1 MRRLALLPVVL
12 LVTALQLVAAEYGSL
27 TRVTLSG
34 TIHTPGIEPQS
45 SPAANGD
52 FTVVRRTISSPLTN
66 SDVLRAMVSRQLI
79 ATSKGYQLGLLKTAA
94 LDGAGEF
101 IAYKP
106 SSPASSARRVPADIL
121 ALSVSVGPRQ
131 GTIRDNTLKNTAL
144 NLNITSRD
152 YATLSVLDYEGV
164 SILTQR
170 YSNSPKSKPPLN
182 RVVLLSARGDFQGVN
197 APEVTIPEQ
206 TGDGVG
212 IVTLELTDSKIVD
225 LTPYGNVAPP
235 NPTKNAT
242 SGSITLNGGGG
253 TSGGT
258 TVNGG
263 SISGGG
269 VTNTGSGTLTL
280 NGNNTYSG
288 GTVVNSGN
296 LTAGGG
302 TTLGGNGTL
311 SLNSGTLSGTPS
323 VIYGGPS
330 TLTIDARNGYR
341 PFGLEVDADGNIT
354 QLPTLPTTTSGNL
367 VIITIS
373 GSHTYT
379 RDANNVWTPVA
390 P

>member
-1 MRRLALLPVVL
+1 
-12 LVTALQLVAAEYGSL
+12 
-27 TRVTLSG
+27 
-34 TIHTPGIEPQS
+34 
-45 SPAANGD
+45 
-52 FTVVRRTISSPLTN
+52 
-66 SDVLRAMVSRQLI
+66 MVSRQLI

-121 ALSVSVGPRQ
+121 ALSISVGPRQ
-131 GTIRDNTLKNTAL
+131 VTIRDNTLKNTSL

-182 RVVLLSARGDFQGVN
+182 RVILLSARGDFQGVN
-197 APEVTIPEQ
+197 APEITIPEQ

-225 LTPYGNVAPP
+225 LAPYGNVAPP
-235 NPTKNAT
+235 NPTNNAT
-242 SGSITLNGGGG
+242 SGSVSLNSSPDVPLVLTPI
-253 TSGGT
+253 TSGAT
-258 TVNGG
+258 T
-263 SISGGG
+263 
-269 VTNTGSGTLTL
+269 TTGSGTLTL

-296 LTAGGG
+296 LTVGGG

-323 VIYGGPS
+323 VISGGPS
-330 TLTIDARNGYR
+330 TLTIDARNGNR
-341 PFGLEVDADGNIT
+341 PFGLEVDADGKIT
-354 QLPTLPTTTSGNL
+354 QLPTLPTTASGNL
-367 VIITIS
+367 VIITS
-373 GSHTYT
+373 TGTHTYT
-379 RDANNVWTPVA
+379 RDVNNVWTPVA